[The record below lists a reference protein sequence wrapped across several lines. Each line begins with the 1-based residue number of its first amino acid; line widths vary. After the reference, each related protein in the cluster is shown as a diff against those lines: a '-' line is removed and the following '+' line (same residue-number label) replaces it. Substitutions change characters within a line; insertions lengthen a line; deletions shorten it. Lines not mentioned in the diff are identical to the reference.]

1 MANATLSHSKFIHI
15 PKCGGT
21 ALQTALWYIECI
33 KDKSQSFS
41 TPQYGHLFASQMPN
55 DGKPC
60 FTFVRNPVTWWQSFY
75 YWNMNLQH
83 SRFSEPELKT
93 TSFNQW
99 LNDYGEF
106 WLGLYSRLVYRYTG
120 SDNKFNVPAC
130 NVILPEHVGKTE
142 NLYNDLKLTLLLLG
156 QPFNKD
162 KMDALIAGKVTF
174 LPEHANV
181 QNYNRSAISPASIDL
196 IRATEKHVI
205 ERYGY

>member
-1 MANATLSHSKFIHI
+1 M
-15 PKCGGT
+15 
-21 ALQTALWYIECI
+21 QTALWYIECI
-33 KDKSQSFS
+33 KDKSQSFT
-41 TPQYGHLFASQMPN
+41 TPQHGHLFASQMPN

-83 SRFSEPELKT
+83 SRFSEPEMQTK
-93 TSFNQW
+93 SFDHW

-120 SDNKFNVPAC
+120 SDNKFKVPAC

-142 NLYNDLKLTLLLLG
+142 NLYNDLKVTFDLLG
-156 QPFNKD
+156 QPYNKD

-181 QNYNRSAISPASIDL
+181 QSYNRSAISPASIDL

-205 ERYGY
+205 EKYGY